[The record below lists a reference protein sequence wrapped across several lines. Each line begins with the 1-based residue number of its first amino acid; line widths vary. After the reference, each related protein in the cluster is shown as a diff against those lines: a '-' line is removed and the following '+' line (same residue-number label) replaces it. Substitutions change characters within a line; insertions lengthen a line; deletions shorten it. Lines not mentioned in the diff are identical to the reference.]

1 MTSGPSLAE
10 YMGGGGRGGIR
21 SLQPTD
27 TRANLYRLISNND
40 N

>member
-10 YMGGGGRGGIR
+10 YIGGGGGGIR